1 MASLLQSLLQ
11 HKFNRGSTS
20 QDTKRHLWL
29 SAVQK
34 NAKIIINTIVMLL
47 TSGKVA
53 VVVVRKAFRA
63 GWVTLTAQP
72 CLMWIYKK
80 DFKGQACQIQGQC
93 LLLTHWNTRIFLGS
107 NIEPRSMLKI
117 SPTLLVPSNLES
129 HDYYGNRDE
138 FRILVQGY

>member
-1 MASLLQSLLQ
+1 MKRHGFTDNGQFAANSSPAQV
-11 HKFNRGSTS
+11 RESTS
-20 QDTKRHLWL
+20 QENKRHPWL

-34 NAKIIINTIVMLL
+34 NAKIIINAIVILL

-53 VVVVRKAFRA
+53 VVAVRKAFRA

-93 LLLTHWNTRIFLGS
+93 LLLTH
-107 NIEPRSMLKI
+107 
-117 SPTLLVPSNLES
+117 
-129 HDYYGNRDE
+129 
-138 FRILVQGY
+138 